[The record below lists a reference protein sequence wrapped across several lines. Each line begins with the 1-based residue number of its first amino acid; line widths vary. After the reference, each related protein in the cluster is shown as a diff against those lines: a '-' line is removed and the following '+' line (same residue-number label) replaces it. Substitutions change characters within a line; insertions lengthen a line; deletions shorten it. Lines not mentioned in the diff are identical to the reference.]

1 MSSLVLV
8 KPDAIEH
15 KLLGWCIAC
24 FEVFTITDMR
34 LVLMDQ
40 KLCAAHYV
48 DHLRKDFYPG
58 LEAFMCSGKTC
69 ALALDGDVDLIRKTA
84 LNIRRKWSQYVSGPK
99 NLVHSSDSAAAA
111 ERELSLWFTP

>member
-24 FEVFTITDMR
+24 FEPFTIADLR
-34 LVLMDQ
+34 LVQMDP
-40 KLCAAHYV
+40 KLCAAHYI
-48 DHLRKDFYPG
+48 DHLHKDFYPG

-69 ALALDGDVDLIRKTA
+69 ALALNSEFAVIRKTA
-84 LNIRRKWSQYVSGPK
+84 MSIRQKWSQYVSGPK
-99 NLVHSSDSAAAA
+99 NLVHSSDSEAAAA
-111 ERELSLWFTP
+111 RELSLWF